1 MCLAMSEPIRRSL
14 EGFKWPSK
22 TPPTEDLW
30 AKCGKLMLMD
40 AQDCNKRYVKRM
52 GGANWIAG
60 LKGKAAGLKGGRPPE
75 KPKKLPRNARLVQRG
90 LDKGMKRKDIADL
103 LDITPMA
110 VSDYIRRYDLQ
121 KQEKQ

>member
-14 EGFKWPSK
+14 EGFKWPAN
-22 TPPTEDLW
+22 TVPTEDRWLQ
-30 AKCGKLMLMD
+30 CLSLMRDD
-40 AQDCNKRYVKRM
+40 AEDCNKRYVKRM

-60 LKGKAAGLKGGRPPE
+60 LKGKAAGVKGGRPSE
-75 KPKKLPRNARLVQRG
+75 KPKKMPRNARLVQRG

-121 KQEKQ
+121 K

>member
-1 MCLAMSEPIRRSL
+1 M
-14 EGFKWPSK
+14 EGFQWPSK
-22 TPPTEDLW
+22 TPPTEDRWVQCLS
-30 AKCGKLMLMD
+30 LMRDD
-40 AQDCNKRYVKRM
+40 AEDCNKRYVKRM

>member
-1 MCLAMSEPIRRSL
+1 MTEPIRKSL
-14 EGFKWPSK
+14 EGFTWPSR
-22 TPPTEDLW
+22 TAPTEALW
-30 AKCGKLMLMD
+30 AKCFKLMLMD

-60 LKGKAAGLKGGRPPE
+60 LKGKSAGLKGGRPSD

-90 LDKGMKRKDIADL
+90 LDKGMKRADIADL

-121 KQEKQ
+121 KPQKQ

>member
-1 MCLAMSEPIRRSL
+1 MSEPIRRSL
-14 EGFKWPSK
+14 EGFKWPSN
-22 TPPTEDLW
+22 TVPTEELW

-60 LKGKAAGLKGGRPPE
+60 LKGKTAGLKGGRPSD
-75 KPKKLPRNARLVQRG
+75 KPKKLPRNARLVQRAM
-90 LDKGMKRKDIADL
+90 DKGMKRKDIADL